1 MKVTVTKNKY
11 YNLITFENSAGMT
24 VCLTDLGAAIREVK
38 VPDKNGEVK
47 TVTLCPTDD
56 KIFVAGYH
64 GKTIGRTSG
73 RINGAT
79 FSIDGKTA
87 VLEKNNYGR
96 DNLHGGATGLHAQK
110 FSYIIN
116 EGEKYTE
123 AEFTYLSKDGEGGY
137 FGNVKITVIYR
148 IYEGQNRFG
157 IIFKGVADEKTL
169 LNLTNHVYWNMGGN
183 LTENVKEQAL
193 FINASHVGK
202 LNERLISEEI
212 IAVPAEFDFRKPHKI
227 GDFAEA
233 ENVQRHTTGYD
244 HPFFFA
250 ESGLDKLACALQSE
264 KSGIRLEVRT
274 TYPCVVLYTDNYAD
288 GNVEVYK
295 DRLDEKYMA
304 ACLECQY
311 HPDGVHQTPEKCG
324 IISPEN
330 DYYEEVDYRFV
341 IA

>member
-183 LTENVKEQAL
+183 LTENVKEQTL

-202 LNERLISEEI
+202 LNERLISEEV

-250 ESGLDKLACALQSE
+250 GSGLDKLACALQSE